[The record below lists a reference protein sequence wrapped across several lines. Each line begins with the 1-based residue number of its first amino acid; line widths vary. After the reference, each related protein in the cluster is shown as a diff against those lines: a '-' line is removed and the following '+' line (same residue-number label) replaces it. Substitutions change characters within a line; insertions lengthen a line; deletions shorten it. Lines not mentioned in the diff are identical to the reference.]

1 MKFYSLN
8 LICINTSILNFVK
21 WQSTKKRLI
30 ETPKIENNNL
40 MRVLRYITLITT
52 LIVAIPAIASLPQS
66 VHNTVSEDTATTA
79 HQVVSEKFAIDYR
92 FDQIVIDS
100 IYLDNKEEIDYIK
113 YYLNHTPRI
122 DSITIYAWAS
132 PEGATGHN
140 EWLAQERALAAK
152 QFLIENCPD
161 TAKLNADKIKIQPSA
176 ENWPGLIQ
184 LVEQNY
190 HRKNRDLVLHILR
203 NPRLSNATR
212 KWRLQH
218 IDDGTTWR
226 YFLRHYMPHLRYAT
240 WSCTWIKLDDP
251 LLPSPAFE
259 VSVVDEMPATD
270 KYTPVEIVKPQLRTI
285 MAAKTNLLYDAVTA
299 LNFAIE
305 FPIADQFSLLAET
318 HFPWWLNRDNR
329 KCLQLH
335 TYGGEFRWWFLPQPT
350 KATPK
355 RQKRDVL
362 VGHFIGL
369 NGWGGY
375 GDIQWGRDFG
385 CYQFD
390 FWSVGLSYGYAMPIS
405 RYLNLEFSIS
415 GGYAHIP
422 YQHYIPTEDWMHLI
436 RDDKKAGTLHYLGLT
451 KLQISLIFPIMIKY

>member
-1 MKFYSLN
+1 MKVLKQIM
-8 LICINTSILNFVK
+8 LIAMLVIAL
-21 WQSTKKRLI
+21 
-30 ETPKIENNNL
+30 
-40 MRVLRYITLITT
+40 
-52 LIVAIPAIASLPQS
+52 PAMASLSPS
-66 VHNTVSEDTATTA
+66 AHTTVADDTVSTTN
-79 HQVVSEKFAIDYR
+79 QIVSEKFAIDYR

-113 YYLNHTPRI
+113 YYLQYTPRI

-132 PEGATGHN
+132 PEGARGHN

-152 QFLIENCPD
+152 QFLLDNCPD
-161 TAKLNADKIKIQPSA
+161 TTKLNADKIKIAPSA
-176 ENWPGLIQ
+176 ENWPGLLK

-190 HRKNRDLVLHILR
+190 HRRNRELVLHILR
-203 NPRLSNATR
+203 NPKLSDAAR
-212 KWRLQH
+212 KRRLQRV
-218 IDDGTTWR
+218 DDGTTWR
-226 YFLRHYMPHLRYAT
+226 YLLRHYMPHLRYAT
-240 WSCTWIKLDDP
+240 WSCTWVKLDDP
-251 LLPSPAFE
+251 TLPSPAFE
-259 VSVVDEMPATD
+259 VSVVEELPATD
-270 KYTPVEIVKPQLRTI
+270 KYVPVEIVKPQWHTI
-285 MAAKTNLLYDAVTA
+285 LAAKSNLLLDAVTA
-299 LNFAIE
+299 LNFSLE
-305 FPIADQFSLLAET
+305 YPINEKFSIVAET
-318 HFPWWLNRDNR
+318 YFPWWLTKDNQ

-355 RQKRDVL
+355 RQKRDAL

-390 FWSVGLSYGYAMPIS
+390 FWSIGLSYGYSMPIS

-415 GGYAHIP
+415 GGYANIP
-422 YQHYIPTEDWMHLI
+422 YQHYIPSDDWMHLI

-451 KLQISLIFPIMIKY
+451 KLQISLVFPIMIKY